1 MDDPGMDDPGNGR
14 NAQSTTPSA
23 ASSSPETPLA
33 DERSPRIDVVVVGA
47 SAGGVSALQTLIGG
61 LKPDVEVAIIVVL
74 HVSPTGSSVLA
85 DILRRRSDLRVLAAC
100 DQIALERGTVLV
112 APPDHH
118 VVLEGAVARTVRTAK
133 VNGHRPAIDP
143 TFETASRAF
152 GPRVLGVLLSG
163 MLDDGVAG
171 LGAIREAGGI
181 TAVQDPDEAPYPAM
195 PRTAIQ
201 AGVVDHVMPV
211 AALVDL
217 VSSTADGPGPL
228 VPVSELAVAEGAF
241 GTRPRDQG
249 HLTSITCPNCGG
261 SLWRRHVG
269 GVEHYECRVGH
280 RYAPE
285 SLFTLQ
291 GESLDD
297 ALWAAHRALLER
309 GDLAQRMA
317 ARMRRSGQDAT
328 ARRYDRQREEAE
340 RRAVILHQA
349 LMESRTVGGDDEVA
363 EGPAAMVDAQ
373 PDGIPG

>member
-1 MDDPGMDDPGNGR
+1 MDEPGNGR
-14 NAQSTTPSA
+14 NTQSTTASA
-23 ASSSPETPLA
+23 ATPATPRA
-33 DERSPRIDVVVVGA
+33 DEHRRGIDVVVVGA

-61 LKPDVEVAIIVVL
+61 LKPDVEVAILVVL

-85 DILRRRSDLRVLAAC
+85 DILRRRSDLRVLAAR
-100 DQIALERGTVLV
+100 DEIALERGTVLV

-118 VVLEGAVARTVRTAK
+118 LVLEGAVARTVRTAK

-171 LGAIREAGGI
+171 LGAIAGAGGI

-201 AGVVDHVMPV
+201 AGVVDYVLPV

-217 VSSTADGPGPL
+217 VSRSADGPGPL
-228 VPVSELAVAEGAF
+228 APVSEVAVAEGAF

-317 ARMRRSGQDAT
+317 ARMRRSGQDAA

-340 RRAVILHQA
+340 RRAVILHRA
-349 LMESRTVGGDDEVA
+349 LMESRTVVEDDEVA
-363 EGPAAMVDAQ
+363 GGPAAVVDPQ